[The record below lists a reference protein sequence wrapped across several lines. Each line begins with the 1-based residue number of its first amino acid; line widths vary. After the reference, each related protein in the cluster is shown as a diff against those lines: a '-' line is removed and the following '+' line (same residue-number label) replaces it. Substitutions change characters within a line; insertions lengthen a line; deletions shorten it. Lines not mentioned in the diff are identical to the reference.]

1 MNNSDDD
8 WKAHR
13 EFLRE
18 SARIVRGWPAWI
30 RYGARGLSA
39 PQETPVPPQKTPQQ
53 KPEEKPKA
61 SGSGA

>member
-1 MNNSDDD
+1 MNNRDDD

-18 SARIVRGWPAWI
+18 NARIVRGWPAWI
-30 RYGARGLSA
+30 RYGARGVSV
-39 PQETPVPPQKTPQQ
+39 PQETEVAPQQ
-53 KPEEKPKA
+53 GPAGAEEKPKA

>member
-1 MNNSDDD
+1 MNYPDDD

-18 SARIVRGWPAWI
+18 NARIVRGWPAWV

-39 PQETPVPPQKTPQQ
+39 PKETPVAPQETLQQ
-53 KPEEKPKA
+53 RPEGKPKA